1 MDPLPSS
8 VGFPLAFLMDPSCC
22 YSILLCFPMCSSLF
36 SNGFKSSIDFGW
48 VSIALSMEF
57 EWIAIGFQLILGRF
71 RWVSVSF
78 SMEFERFAMHF
89 HLIFVCFLMGLLNS
103 SIGSPLFSI
112 GFPLLSYGSPS
123 LFYGSSLVF

>member
-1 MDPLPSS
+1 
-8 VGFPLAFLMDPSCC
+8 
-22 YSILLCFPMCSSLF
+22 MCSSLF
-36 SNGFKSSIDFGW
+36 SNGFESSIDLGW

-57 EWIAIGFQLILGRF
+57 EWIAIGFQLILGSF
-71 RWVSVSF
+71 RRVSVSF

-103 SIGSPLFSI
+103 SIGCPLFSI

-123 LFYGSSLVF
+123 LFDGCSLVF